1 MKKIGWMVPPWIVTA
16 LAAGAWDCSS
26 APQTT
31 TGWNTG
37 SGAPAASNTPSGVNS
52 ATSSGAVS
60 HTGSS
65 GGSSGSSTPAPTGT
79 TSSGSGSGGVTHADA
94 GSGSGSGS
102 SSGVKPTS
110 SSSGS
115 SGSSSGSKP
124 SSSSSSGVVYMGNGM
139 PNIPMPK
146 GMCPNLTGLSGV
158 DTTIAGQ
165 TAYIWSGP
173 AKSGKTPGGP
183 VVFYWH
189 GTGSSPIEAASFF
202 GSETQEVVGA
212 GGLVA
217 SFEST
222 TGTGTCTSGT
232 CIFYS
237 DDYNTADEILA
248 CAVQQLDIDVMRIT
262 STGCSAGGLQT
273 GSMLYARSSYLN
285 CAMPNSGGVVFP
297 GTLQDSHVPSLIT
310 THGAAGSDV
319 VGVDF
324 SMTSLSEDMD
334 VKSKAASSM
343 PPGGYVVDCNH
354 GGGHCGAPPDDVAA
368 QWKFC
373 KDHPFGISPD
383 PYMGMMPSGSPAYCV
398 YQ

>member
-1 MKKIGWMVPPWIVTA
+1 
-16 LAAGAWDCSS
+16 
-26 APQTT
+26 
-31 TGWNTG
+31 
-37 SGAPAASNTPSGVNS
+37 
-52 ATSSGAVS
+52 
-60 HTGSS
+60 
-65 GGSSGSSTPAPTGT
+65 
-79 TSSGSGSGGVTHADA
+79 
-94 GSGSGSGS
+94 
-102 SSGVKPTS
+102 
-110 SSSGS
+110 
-115 SGSSSGSKP
+115 
-124 SSSSSSGVVYMGNGM
+124 MGNGM

-146 GMCPNLTGLSGV
+146 GSCPNLAGLSGV
-158 DTTIAGQ
+158 DTTISGQ

-189 GTGSSPIEAASFF
+189 GTGSSPIEASSFF
-202 GSETQEVVGA
+202 GSETQEVVAA

-248 CAVQQLDIDVMRIT
+248 CAVQQLDIDVMRIV

-273 GSMLYARSSYLN
+273 GAMLYARSSYLA
-285 CAMPNSGGVVFP
+285 CAMPNSGGTVLG

-324 SMTSLSEDMD
+324 SMTSLTEDMA
-334 VKSKAASSM
+334 VKSAAASSM

-354 GGGHCGAPPDDVAA
+354 GGGHCGAPADDVAA

-383 PYMGMMPSGSPAYCV
+383 PYMGMMPAGSPAYCV